1 MSLWTSWYL
10 NYVAPTHT
18 TCVRKEPAYLLPSF
32 QSNPSNMT
40 WDYGIKRAS
49 SSSRCQ
55 KNTFLSLYK
64 SHLTNVVDVTLFK
77 TLFHIS
83 TSTMANTT
91 LFIIIPILI
100 AFAVESNPGEEWS
113 PTNRSTS
120 ADGDSVQ
127 RNSTALQIAE
137 NPHEPSRKMRLA
149 HLDYPNNLNK
159 SATTNISP
167 IRTGLWLSSL
177 TDTAKVKIYP
187 CVYIFCLCQCPCD
200 ASPSCWG
207 TA

>member
-1 MSLWTSWYL
+1 MSHYSKLCSIFQLPLWPIQPF
-10 NYVAPTHT
+10 V
-18 TCVRKEPAYLLPSF
+18 
-32 QSNPSNMT
+32 
-40 WDYGIKRAS
+40 
-49 SSSRCQ
+49 
-55 KNTFLSLYK
+55 
-64 SHLTNVVDVTLFK
+64 
-77 TLFHIS
+77 
-83 TSTMANTT
+83 
-91 LFIIIPILI
+91 IIPILI

-159 SATTNISP
+159 AATTNISP
-167 IRTGLWLSSL
+167 ICTGLWLSSL
-177 TDTAKVKIYP
+177 TDTAKVEIYP

-200 ASPSCWG
+200 APWRGDVRPAGVRHPNWRRIFISDSSLGQGHLLRFDEGLNPLV
-207 TA
+207 